1 MWDYEEMSP
10 AQQIEHDYGG
20 TQLTDDVNHHRR
32 RFFRC
37 WLDGSYNGESHYRA
51 NCEVVRKNYRNWSKL
66 REFVLSEFVDYTA
79 KEYEIS
85 KEDAR
90 NALKKAES
98 EIMSAASKKIVH
110 KKAAARKISRLSKRI
125 KSIK

>member
-51 NCEVVRKNYRNWSKL
+51 NCEVVRKNYHNWSKL

-90 NALKKAES
+90 NA
-98 EIMSAASKKIVH
+98 
-110 KKAAARKISRLSKRI
+110 ISSSMTSMRMVILLEQLVDDAKDLI
-125 KSIK
+125 DFEEEE

>member
-1 MWDYEEMSP
+1 MFNYDEMTP
-10 AQQIEHDYGG
+10 TQQIEHDYGG

-51 NCEVVRKNYRNWSKL
+51 NCEVVRTNYHNWSKL

-79 KEYEIS
+79 KEYETSREIASDAIS
-85 KEDAR
+85 FSMTSSRLIILLDALVDDAR
-90 NALKKAES
+90 TLVDFE
-98 EIMSAASKKIVH
+98 EE
-110 KKAAARKISRLSKRI
+110 
-125 KSIK
+125 

>member
-79 KEYEIS
+79 KEYEVS

-90 NALKKAES
+90 NA
-98 EIMSAASKKIVH
+98 
-110 KKAAARKISRLSKRI
+110 ISSSMTSMRMVILLEQLVDDAKDLI
-125 KSIK
+125 DFEEEE

>member
-51 NCEVVRKNYRNWSKL
+51 NCEFVRNNYRNWSKL

-90 NALKKAES
+90 NA
-98 EIMSAASKKIVH
+98 
-110 KKAAARKISRLSKRI
+110 ISSSMTSMRMVILLEQLVEDAKDLI
-125 KSIK
+125 DFEEEE

>member
-1 MWDYEEMSP
+1 MLNYDEMTP
-10 AQQIEHDYGG
+10 AQQIEYDYGG

-51 NCEVVRKNYRNWSKL
+51 NCEFVRNNYRNWSKL

-90 NALKKAES
+90 NA
-98 EIMSAASKKIVH
+98 
-110 KKAAARKISRLSKRI
+110 ISSSMTSMRMVILLEQLVEDAKDLI
-125 KSIK
+125 DFEEEE

>member
-1 MWDYEEMSP
+1 MLNYDEMTP

-51 NCEVVRKNYRNWSKL
+51 NCEVVRNNYHSWSKL

-79 KEYEIS
+79 KEYETSRQTASDAIS
-85 KEDAR
+85 SSMTSSRLIILLDALVDDAR
-90 NALKKAES
+90 DLVDFE
-98 EIMSAASKKIVH
+98 EE
-110 KKAAARKISRLSKRI
+110 
-125 KSIK
+125 

>member
-20 TQLTDDVNHHRR
+20 TQLTDDPNHHRR

-37 WLDGSYNGESHYRA
+37 WLDGSFNGEAHYRY
-51 NCEVVRKNYRNWSKL
+51 NCEVVRKNYHDWSKL

-90 NALKKAES
+90 NA
-98 EIMSAASKKIVH
+98 
-110 KKAAARKISRLSKRI
+110 ISSSMTSMRMVILLEQLVDDAKDLI
-125 KSIK
+125 DFEEEE